1 MVDVRADAGGP
12 TGEAGPLGDPGD
24 LSDVFRSDCPGRAV
38 FEHIS
43 GRWGMLVLIAL
54 RDGPM
59 RFYMLRDRIG
69 GISEK
74 MLSQNLK
81 VLTRDGIIEREVEP
95 SSPPRVSYRL
105 SPFGQ
110 ELAGSLQQLVDWIAA
125 SMPTIQVSQRRYDDA
140 AEGGGAG

>member
-1 MVDVRADAGGP
+1 VDVRADA
-12 TGEAGPLGDPGD
+12 AGPAGEVD
-24 LSDVFRSDCPGRAV
+24 LLSEVFRGDCPGREV
-38 FEHIS
+38 FEHIA
-43 GRWGMLVLIAL
+43 GRWGMLVLLAL
-54 RDGPM
+54 RDGPL

-74 MLSQNLK
+74 MLSQILK

-110 ELAGSLQQLVDWIAA
+110 ELAGSLQRLVDWISA
-125 SMPTIQVSQRRYDDA
+125 SMPTIQEAQRRYDDA
-140 AEGGGAG
+140 AG